1 MNENRLS
8 QETSPYLLQ
17 HRDNPVHWQV
27 WGDAAFQAARETG
40 KPILLS
46 VGYAACH
53 WCHVMAHESFED
65 PKIANLMNEL
75 FVNIK
80 VDREERPDIDHIY
93 QSALAMMGEQ
103 GGWPLT
109 MFLTPDGDPFWGGTY
124 FPPSPRYGRPGFPD
138 LLMQI
143 SATFKKS
150 PDRIDEN
157 VKALRQGL
165 KSLARPEGGGE
176 LSVEALDQAASLLL
190 RSIDPHRGGT
200 IGAPKFPQP
209 TLFSFLWRA
218 HKRTGSPLFREAVTL
233 TLDQICQG
241 GIYDHLDGGFARYST
256 DEVWLA
262 PHFEKMLY
270 DNALLIELLAEVGKT
285 TKSALYETRIRE
297 TVDWALREL
306 RNGDGGLLAFASAYD
321 ADSEGEEGRYYVWS
335 EAEIDTL
342 LGDGGDPFKTVYD
355 VTPHGNWEGKTILNR
370 SRRLELLSDEAEE
383 TLAGQRRTLLEKR
396 AERVPPGRDDKVLA
410 DWNGMM
416 IAALSRVSAVFD
428 QADWLAAAV
437 DAYRFVRQR
446 MTADGRLRHAWCAGR
461 ANHPASI
468 DDYANMAR
476 AALNLNEV
484 TGDAEYIEHAIDWV
498 AVADKHYWDKEG
510 GGYFLGAD
518 DTGDVI
524 ERLKTVHDNATP
536 PGNGTILEVLARLYL
551 ITGETAYRDRAD
563 DLIRALM
570 PKEIQNA
577 VHHLSL
583 LAGFEILER
592 TVQVVIIGADAA
604 AEGGGIDALKRAY
617 FRSAPPTAVL
627 MTVAGDRDLP
637 DSHPAAGKTVVDGK
651 ATAYVCIGTACGLP
665 VTEAEDLAQQLADT
679 GVDG

>member
-1 MNENRLS
+1 LNQNSLS

-17 HRDNPVHWQV
+17 HQDNPVHWQV
-27 WGDAAFQAARETG
+27 WGEDAFQAAQEAG

-65 PKIANLMNEL
+65 PKIAALMNEL
-75 FVNIK
+75 FINIK

-109 MFLTPDGDPFWGGTY
+109 MFLTPEGDPFWGGTY

-143 SATFKKS
+143 STTFKKN
-150 PDRIDEN
+150 PERIGEN
-157 VKALRQGL
+157 VKALREGL
-165 KSLARPEGGGE
+165 KSLARPEGGGA
-176 LSVEALDQAASLLL
+176 LSVEVLDQTASLLL

-209 TLFSFLWRA
+209 SLFSFLWRG
-218 HKRTGSPLFREAVTL
+218 HKRAGSPLYREAVTL
-233 TLDQICQG
+233 TLDHICQG
-241 GIYDHLDGGFARYST
+241 GIYDHLGGGFARYST

-285 TKSALYETRIRE
+285 TLSALYETRIRE
-297 TVDWALREL
+297 TVDWALRDL
-306 RNGDGGLLAFASAYD
+306 RNGDDGLLAFASAYD
-321 ADSEGEEGRYYVWS
+321 ADSEGEEGRFYVWS
-335 EAEIDTL
+335 EAEIDAL
-342 LGDGGDPFKTVYD
+342 LGDDGDPFKTVYD
-355 VTPHGNWEGKTILNR
+355 VTAGGNWEGKTILNR
-370 SRRLELLSDEAEE
+370 SRRLELLSDEAERI
-383 TLAGQRRTLLEKR
+383 LAAQRRVLLERR

-428 QADWLAAAV
+428 KPDWLQAAV
-437 DAYRFVRQR
+437 EAYLFVRER
-446 MTADGRLRHAWCAGR
+446 MTVDGRLRHAWCAGR

-476 AALNLNEV
+476 AALNLHEV
-484 TGDAEYIEHAIDWV
+484 TGAADYLDHAIDWV
-498 AVADKHYWDKEG
+498 AVADKHYWDDEG

-524 ERLKTVHDNATP
+524 ARLKTVHDNATP

-551 ITGETAYRDRAD
+551 ITGNRSYRERTDA
-563 DLIRALM
+563 LITALM
-570 PKEIQNA
+570 PKEIQGA
-577 VHHLSL
+577 VHHLSI
-583 LAGFEILER
+583 LAGFEFLDR
-592 TVQVVIIGADAA
+592 AVQVVLIGTDPDGIAA
-604 AEGGGIDALKRAY
+604 LRRAY
-617 FRSAPPTAVL
+617 FRTAPPTAIL
-627 MTVAGDRDLP
+627 MTVDGDQALP
-637 DSHPAAGKTVVDGK
+637 DGHPAAGKTAIDGK
-651 ATAYVCIGTACGLP
+651 ATAYVCIATTCGLP
-665 VTEAEDLAQQLADT
+665 VTEAEDLAQQLAEA
-679 GVDG
+679 GVDA

>member
-1 MNENRLS
+1 MNQNSLS

-17 HRDNPVHWQV
+17 HQDNPVHWQV
-27 WGDAAFQAARETG
+27 WGEDAFQAAQEAG

-53 WCHVMAHESFED
+53 WCHEMAHESFED
-65 PKIANLMNEL
+65 PKIAALMNEL
-75 FVNIK
+75 FINIK

-109 MFLTPDGDPFWGGTY
+109 MFLTPEGDPFWGGTY

-143 SATFKKS
+143 SATFKKN
-150 PDRIDEN
+150 PERIEDN
-157 VKALRQGL
+157 VKALREGL
-165 KSLARPEGGGE
+165 KSLARPEGGGA
-176 LSVEALDQAASLLL
+176 LSVEVLDQTASLLL

-209 TLFSFLWRA
+209 SLFSYLWRA
-218 HKRTGSPLFREAVTL
+218 QKRAGSPLYREAVTL
-233 TLDQICQG
+233 TLDHICQG
-241 GIYDHLDGGFARYST
+241 GIYDHLGGGFARYST

-285 TKSALYETRIRE
+285 TQSALYEIRIRE
-297 TVDWALREL
+297 TVDWALRDL

-321 ADSEGEEGRYYVWS
+321 ADSEGEEGRFYVWS
-335 EAEIDTL
+335 EAEIDAL
-342 LGDGGDPFKTVYD
+342 LGDDGDPFKTVYD
-355 VTPHGNWEGKTILNR
+355 VTAGGNWEGKTILNR
-370 SRRLELLSDEAEE
+370 SRRLELLSDEAEG
-383 TLAGQRRTLLEKR
+383 TLAAQRRVLLERR

-428 QADWLAAAV
+428 EPDWLEAAME
-437 DAYRFVRQR
+437 AYLFVRER
-446 MTADGRLRHAWCAGR
+446 MTVDGRLRHAWCAGR

-476 AALNLNEV
+476 AALNLHEV
-484 TGDAEYIEHAIDWV
+484 TGAADYLDHAIDWV
-498 AVADKHYWDKEG
+498 AVADKHYWDDEG

-524 ERLKTVHDNATP
+524 ARLKTVHDNATP

-551 ITGETAYRDRAD
+551 ITGNRSYRERAD
-563 DLIRALM
+563 ALITALM
-570 PKEIQNA
+570 PKEIQGA
-577 VHHLSL
+577 VHHLSI
-583 LAGFEILER
+583 LAGFEFLDR
-592 TVQVVIIGADAA
+592 AVQVVLIGTDPDGIAA
-604 AEGGGIDALKRAY
+604 LRRAY
-617 FRSAPPTAVL
+617 FRTAPPTAIL
-627 MTVAGDRDLP
+627 MTVDGDQALP
-637 DSHPAAGKTVVDGK
+637 DGHPTAGKTAIDGK
-651 ATAYVCIGTACGLP
+651 ATAYVCIGTTCGLP
-665 VTEAEDLAQQLADT
+665 VTEAEDLAQQLAEA
-679 GVDG
+679 GVDA

>member
-1 MNENRLS
+1 LNQNSLS

-17 HRDNPVHWQV
+17 HQDNPVHWQV
-27 WGDAAFQAARETG
+27 WGEDAFQAAQEAG

-65 PKIANLMNEL
+65 PKIAALMNEL
-75 FVNIK
+75 FINIK

-109 MFLTPDGDPFWGGTY
+109 MFLTPEGDPFWGGTY

-143 SATFKKS
+143 STTFKKN
-150 PDRIDEN
+150 PERIGEN
-157 VKALRQGL
+157 VKALREGL
-165 KSLARPEGGGE
+165 KSLARPEGGGA
-176 LSVEALDQAASLLL
+176 LSVEVLDQTASLLL
-190 RSIDPHRGGT
+190 RSIDPHRGGI

-209 TLFSFLWRA
+209 SLFSFLWRG
-218 HKRTGSPLFREAVTL
+218 HKRAGSPLYREAVTL
-233 TLDQICQG
+233 TLDHICQG
-241 GIYDHLDGGFARYST
+241 GIYDHLGGGFARYST

-285 TKSALYETRIRE
+285 THSALYETRIRE
-297 TVDWALREL
+297 TVDWALRDL
-306 RNGDGGLLAFASAYD
+306 RNGDDGLLAFASAYD
-321 ADSEGEEGRYYVWS
+321 ADSEGEEGRFYVWS
-335 EAEIDTL
+335 EAEIDAL
-342 LGDGGDPFKTVYD
+342 LGDDGDPFKTVYD
-355 VTPHGNWEGKTILNR
+355 VTAGGNWEGKTILNR
-370 SRRLELLSDEAEE
+370 SRRLELLSDEAERI
-383 TLAGQRRTLLEKR
+383 LAAQRRVLLERR

-428 QADWLAAAV
+428 EPDWLQAAV
-437 DAYRFVRQR
+437 EAYLFVRER
-446 MTADGRLRHAWCAGR
+446 MTVDGRLRHAWCAGR

-476 AALNLNEV
+476 AALNLHEV
-484 TGDAEYIEHAIDWV
+484 TGAADYLDHAIDWV
-498 AVADKHYWDKEG
+498 AVADKHYWDDEG

-524 ERLKTVHDNATP
+524 ARLKTVHDNATP

-551 ITGETAYRDRAD
+551 ITGNRSYRERAD
-563 DLIRALM
+563 ALITALM
-570 PKEIQNA
+570 PKEIQGA
-577 VHHLSL
+577 VHHLSI
-583 LAGFEILER
+583 LAGFEFLDR
-592 TVQVVIIGADAA
+592 AVQVVLIGTDPDGIAA
-604 AEGGGIDALKRAY
+604 LRRAY
-617 FRSAPPTAVL
+617 FRTAPPTAIL
-627 MTVAGDRDLP
+627 MTVDGDQALP
-637 DSHPAAGKTVVDGK
+637 DGHPAAGKTAIDGK
-651 ATAYVCIGTACGLP
+651 ATAYVCIATTCGLP
-665 VTEAEDLAQQLADT
+665 VTEAEDLAQQLAEA
-679 GVDG
+679 GVDA

>member
-1 MNENRLS
+1 LNQNSLS

-17 HRDNPVHWQV
+17 HQDNPVHWQV
-27 WGDAAFQAARETG
+27 WGEGAFQAAQEAG

-65 PKIANLMNEL
+65 PKIAALMNEL
-75 FVNIK
+75 FINIK

-109 MFLTPDGDPFWGGTY
+109 MFLTPEGDPFWGGTY

-143 SATFKKS
+143 STTFKKN
-150 PDRIDEN
+150 PERIGEN
-157 VKALRQGL
+157 VKALREGL
-165 KSLARPEGGGE
+165 KSLARPEGGGA
-176 LSVEALDQAASLLL
+176 LSVEVLDQTASLLL

-209 TLFSFLWRA
+209 SLFSFLWRG
-218 HKRTGSPLFREAVTL
+218 HKRAGSPLYREAVTL
-233 TLDQICQG
+233 TLDHICQG
-241 GIYDHLDGGFARYST
+241 GIYDHLGGGFARYST

-285 TKSALYETRIRE
+285 THSALYETRIRE
-297 TVDWALREL
+297 TVDWALRDL
-306 RNGDGGLLAFASAYD
+306 RNGDDGLLAFASAYD
-321 ADSEGEEGRYYVWS
+321 ADSEGEEGRFYVWS
-335 EAEIDTL
+335 EAEIDAL
-342 LGDGGDPFKTVYD
+342 LGDDGDPFKTVYD
-355 VTPHGNWEGKTILNR
+355 VTAGGNWEGKTILNR
-370 SRRLELLSDEAEE
+370 SRRLELLSDEAERI
-383 TLAGQRRTLLEKR
+383 LAAQRRVLLERR

-428 QADWLAAAV
+428 EPDWLQAAV
-437 DAYRFVRQR
+437 EAYLFVRER
-446 MTADGRLRHAWCAGR
+446 MTVDGRLRHAWCAGR

-476 AALNLNEV
+476 AALNLHEV
-484 TGDAEYIEHAIDWV
+484 TGAADYLDHAIDWV
-498 AVADKHYWDKEG
+498 AVADKHYWDDEG

-524 ERLKTVHDNATP
+524 ARLKTVHDNATP

-551 ITGETAYRDRAD
+551 ITGNRSYRERAD
-563 DLIRALM
+563 ALITALM
-570 PKEIQNA
+570 PKEIQGA
-577 VHHLSL
+577 VHHLSI
-583 LAGFEILER
+583 LAGFEFLDR
-592 TVQVVIIGADAA
+592 AVQVVLIGTDPDGIAA
-604 AEGGGIDALKRAY
+604 LRRAY
-617 FRSAPPTAVL
+617 FRTAPPTAIL
-627 MTVAGDRDLP
+627 MTVDGDQALP
-637 DSHPAAGKTVVDGK
+637 DGHPAAGKTAIDGK
-651 ATAYVCIGTACGLP
+651 ATAYVCIATTCGLP
-665 VTEAEDLAQQLADT
+665 VTEAEDLAQQLAEA
-679 GVDG
+679 GVDA

>member
-1 MNENRLS
+1 MNQNSLS

-17 HRDNPVHWQV
+17 HQDNPVHWQV
-27 WGDAAFQAARETG
+27 WGEGAFQAAQEAG

-65 PKIANLMNEL
+65 PKIAALMNEL
-75 FVNIK
+75 FINIK

-109 MFLTPDGDPFWGGTY
+109 MFLTPEGDPFWGGTY

-143 SATFKKS
+143 STTFKKN
-150 PDRIDEN
+150 PERIGEN
-157 VKALRQGL
+157 VKALREGL
-165 KSLARPEGGGE
+165 KSLARPEGGGA
-176 LSVEALDQAASLLL
+176 LSVEVLDQTASLLL

-209 TLFSFLWRA
+209 SLFSFLWRG
-218 HKRTGSPLFREAVTL
+218 HKRAGSPLYREAVTL
-233 TLDQICQG
+233 TLDHICQG
-241 GIYDHLDGGFARYST
+241 GIYDHLGGGFARYST

-285 TKSALYETRIRE
+285 THSALYETRIRE
-297 TVDWALREL
+297 TVDWALRDL
-306 RNGDGGLLAFASAYD
+306 RNGDDGLLAFASAYD
-321 ADSEGEEGRYYVWS
+321 ADSEGEEGRFYVWS
-335 EAEIDTL
+335 EAEIDAL
-342 LGDGGDPFKTVYD
+342 LGDDGDPFKTVYD
-355 VTPHGNWEGKTILNR
+355 VTAGGNWEGKTILNR
-370 SRRLELLSDEAEE
+370 SRRLELLSDEAERI
-383 TLAGQRRTLLEKR
+383 LAAQRRVLLERR

-428 QADWLAAAV
+428 EPDWLQAAV
-437 DAYRFVRQR
+437 EAYLFVRER
-446 MTADGRLRHAWCAGR
+446 MTVDGRLRHAWCAGR

-476 AALNLNEV
+476 AALNLHEV
-484 TGDAEYIEHAIDWV
+484 TGAADYLDHAIDWV
-498 AVADKHYWDKEG
+498 AVADKHYWDDEG

-524 ERLKTVHDNATP
+524 ARLKTVHDNATP

-551 ITGETAYRDRAD
+551 ITGNRSYRERAD
-563 DLIRALM
+563 ALITALM
-570 PKEIQNA
+570 PKEIQGA
-577 VHHLSL
+577 VHHLSI
-583 LAGFEILER
+583 LAGFEFLDR
-592 TVQVVIIGADAA
+592 AVQVVLIGTDPDGIAA
-604 AEGGGIDALKRAY
+604 LRRAY
-617 FRSAPPTAVL
+617 FRTAPPTAIL
-627 MTVAGDRDLP
+627 MTVDGDQALP
-637 DSHPAAGKTVVDGK
+637 DGHPAAGKTAIDGK
-651 ATAYVCIGTACGLP
+651 ATAYVCIATTCGLP
-665 VTEAEDLAQQLADT
+665 VTEAEDLAQQLAEA
-679 GVDG
+679 GVDA